1 VWRDDARG
9 GTLVYDETVLVTSY
23 VDPEVLTDQTLRGL
37 RAFLH
42 RLGREGRQGE
52 IGIVIGGN
60 YYGITEYDNGTE

>member
-1 VWRDDARG
+1 MTDA
-9 GTLVYDETVLVTSY
+9 
-23 VDPEVLTDQTLRGL
+23 TLRGL
-37 RAFLH
+37 RKFLH